1 MRFFQSVHL
10 VIHLPLETL
19 NSIIRAS
26 SPILVELTIFVSQMT
41 LLTLLTFLFGSCSFG
56 KIGKNSLWMEKFWS
70 YWSSDRKGVTL
81 FISQLVPILLLLGA
95 VFVIIFKMFYVK
107 ICLNSMLL
115 LQVLNFVSDSKGWNW
130 WIYPSS

>member
-19 NSIIRAS
+19 NLIIRAS

-56 KIGKNSLWMEKFWS
+56 KIGKIQFDWKNYDHVDHQTEK
-70 YWSSDRKGVTL
+70 G
-81 FISQLVPILLLLGA
+81 
-95 VFVIIFKMFYVK
+95 
-107 ICLNSMLL
+107 
-115 LQVLNFVSDSKGWNW
+115 
-130 WIYPSS
+130 